1 MEAEQLC
8 SAPGVVS
15 LVQQQR
21 KAADT
26 EDGRKVVVPA
36 AAPRAEL
43 AARGWAGPQAP
54 EGIGPAGRSQLSRAK
69 ALPSR
74 RVPHLPNAAR
84 QRKPGAGK
92 QIHENGWIKTGSSV
106 IHPSI
111 QRN

>member
-54 EGIGPAGRSQLSRAK
+54 EGIGPAGRSQPSRAK
-69 ALPSR
+69 ALPG
-74 RVPHLPNAAR
+74 PLP
-84 QRKPGAGK
+84 PGA
-92 QIHENGWIKTGSSV
+92 
-106 IHPSI
+106 PPA
-111 QRN
+111 QRRAAEEARSWQANP